1 MKKEEILEKI
11 CIASRLQNLGFFIGS
26 GFSKSLLIDSNL
38 PSYSWFELL
47 QKICDEYSIDDEL
60 LKKGSTYPLIASSIM
75 EIVQKNDG
83 CSLEEA
89 TRRVKFSIAKLVNQ
103 IPKEFVIEKYNNYFK
118 NINPNWIVTTNY
130 DNILEEVIGPTAYPI
145 LPGHLFY
152 NTKNTL
158 PVYHIHG
165 SILDSQSIVITNEDY
180 ARTMR
185 PSDYRHIR
193 LPILLKESTVLM
205 IGYGIG
211 DLNVISA
218 IDYSKNVYAGYS
230 HIENSII
237 QLVYT
242 DDPKDVCYEKEGIII
257 YEINSI
263 ETFFNELSDY
273 IARYKSS
280 LGKITNSVDR
290 KQEEFI
296 SSSDEFVNKFDSNK
310 DNYRTETIK
319 FIYGLES
326 NYWYIYTSFI
336 SLIQRVFDKNM
347 EGANYAYQFQ
357 FYDYYLNILLDL
369 IETLDVNK
377 TPIIFITYLIE
388 RLDFIAPHIGETP
401 GKSFAA
407 YETWKKRMQNI
418 PVEFVEKVYLYFETV
433 KYKVS
438 LKTLLEMINK
448 Q

>member
-1 MKKEEILEKI
+1 MKKEDILEKI

-38 PSYSWFELL
+38 PSYSWSELL
-47 QKICDEYSIDDEL
+47 QKICEEYSIDDDL
-60 LKKGSTYPLIASSIM
+60 FKKGNTYPLIASSIM
-75 EIVQKNDG
+75 EIVQKKDG
-83 CSLEEA
+83 CNLEEA

-103 IPKEFVIEKYNNYFK
+103 TPKEDVINKYNNYFK

-145 LPGHLFY
+145 LPGYLFY
-152 NTKNTL
+152 NTRNTL

-180 ARTMR
+180 AKTMR

-193 LPILLKESTVLM
+193 LPILLKESTVVM

-218 IDYSKNVYAGYS
+218 IDYSKNVYTGHS

-242 DDPKDVCYEKEGIII
+242 DEPKDECYEKEGIII
-257 YEINSI
+257 YEIDSI
-263 ETFFNELSDY
+263 ASFFNELSEY
-273 IARYKSS
+273 ITRYKSY
-280 LGKITNSVDR
+280 LGKITNNVER

-296 SSSDEFVNKFDSNK
+296 SSSNDFVNKFDANI

-347 EGANYAYQFQ
+347 EGAKYPLQFQ
-357 FYDYYLNILLDL
+357 FYDSYLTILLDL
-369 IETLDVNK
+369 IELLDVEK

-388 RLDFIAPHIGETP
+388 RLDFIAPYIGETP

-407 YETWKKRMQNI
+407 YETWKKRMKKI
-418 PVEFVEKVYLYFETV
+418 PAEFIEKVYLYFETIRF
-433 KYKVS
+433 KIS
-438 LKTLLEMINK
+438 LKRLLGMINE
-448 Q
+448 